1 MAVST
6 GAYWVTPPSV
16 LRNNLGIYSKQLLA
30 AVHAVAAY
38 VGQKMQNE
46 ARQGAP
52 WTDRTGNAR
61 SGLFFAVEGLGLPPI
76 VGTISGVDLQGQR
89 DVVEE
94 RAPHGTLLLALSH
107 TMYYGKYLELS
118 HGARY
123 AIVVSTF
130 EGNLPVLESM
140 LKELVR

>member
-16 LRNNLGIYSKQLLA
+16 LKNNLGLYSKQLLA

-46 ARQGAP
+46 ARMGAP
-52 WTDRTGNAR
+52 WTHRTGNAR
-61 SGLFFAVEGLGLPPI
+61 DGMFFAVEGLGLPPI
-76 VGTISGVDLQGQR
+76 VGVISGDVPSLGSQA

-94 RAPHGTLLLALSH
+94 RAPHGTLMLALSH

-118 HGARY
+118 H
-123 AIVVSTF
+123 
-130 EGNLPVLESM
+130 
-140 LKELVR
+140 

>member
-16 LRNNLGIYSKQLLA
+16 LKNNLGLYSKQLLA
-30 AVHAVAAY
+30 AVHAIAAY

-46 ARQGAP
+46 ARQAAP

-61 SGLFFAVEGLGLPPI
+61 SGLFFAVEGLGLPAI
-76 VGTISGVDLQGQR
+76 VGMLSGVSLQGQA
-89 DVVEE
+89 DTVEE

-107 TMYYGKYLELS
+107 TM
-118 HGARY
+118 
-123 AIVVSTF
+123 
-130 EGNLPVLESM
+130 
-140 LKELVR
+140 